1 MPRRAAS
8 AVSYLLRTLIVL
20 LLPLAVWSQQ
30 PSSQPSPTQNSTP
43 PAAPG
48 TTQSVPEITS
58 HDETSTF
65 KVKVNLV
72 EVRVVVRDGQ
82 GNAVGNLKQED
93 FRLFDNGKPQPI
105 ARFSAEKA
113 GGKGPVSAPTAA
125 VEANAPNPTPSAAAT
140 IPQVFVA
147 YLFDDVHTRL
157 GELVAARNAAV
168 KQVPTLG
175 PEYRAGVFTTS
186 GLGQQDFTDN
196 HDQLIS
202 AMNRIMPR
210 SQDAQVTDCPP
221 VTYYQADQVLNK
233 NDSVVQSALMQAAA
247 GCTMIP
253 ADPGPGTPSMG
264 QSVSAKIAMLV
275 NDASHRALDIGDRQ
289 VRLVLSTI
297 QGLVRRMAALPGQRM
312 IVLVSPGFFMASSGD
327 LQWTEADAMQ
337 HAVNSKV
344 VINTMDARGLYTRMP
359 DGSESQQSKEPLLKY
374 DFAEQDAK
382 QDALADIADATGG
395 RFFHNNNDFDEGF
408 RQLAAPPEYSYVLGF
423 SPQNLKL
430 DGRYHKL
437 KVSLTTPGSLTV
449 RARKGYFAPKG
460 PADASEQA
468 KQDIEDAVLSR
479 EEVRDIPVELH
490 TQFFKPGADD
500 AKLSV
505 VARVD
510 VRHVHFQKD
519 NGRNNNDITVVSALF
534 DRNGNFVAGTEKVLQ
549 LHLKDETLD
558 GRLGSGITLKS
569 SFDVKPGSYVV
580 RLVVRGQDGQLAAQN
595 SSVEIP

>member
-1 MPRRAAS
+1 
-8 AVSYLLRTLIVL
+8 VL
-20 LLPLAVWSQQ
+20 VLPIAVWSQQ
-30 PSSQPSPTQNSTP
+30 APPPSSPAPSSTP
-43 PAAPG
+43 IPAPG
-48 TTQSVPEITS
+48 TTQSIPEITS
-58 HDETSTF
+58 HDENATF

-72 EVRVVVRDGQ
+72 QVRVVVRDSKGQ
-82 GNAVGNLKQED
+82 AIGGLKQED
-93 FRLFDNGKPQPI
+93 FRLFDNGKPQAI
-105 ARFSAEKA
+105 TRFSTETAGSKA
-113 GGKGPVSAPTAA
+113 AVPTAPAA
-125 VEANAPNPTPSAAAT
+125 VEANAPNPTSSAAAT

-147 YLFDDVHTRL
+147 YLFDDVHTKL
-157 GELVAARNAAV
+157 AELTAARNAAV
-168 KQVPTLG
+168 KQVQLLG

-196 HDQLIS
+196 HEQLVS
-202 AMNRIMPR
+202 AMNRIMAR
-210 SQDAQVTDCPP
+210 SQDSRVYDCPS
-221 VTYYQADQVLNK
+221 VTYYQADQILNK
-233 NDSVVQSALMQAAA
+233 NDSVVQSALMQATA
-247 GCTMIP
+247 GCTMT
-253 ADPGPGTPSMG
+253 DSGVGPESPQVQAGVNMK
-264 QSVSAKIAMLV
+264 VAMLV
-275 NDASHRALDIGDRQ
+275 NDASLRALEIGDRQ
-289 VRLVLSTI
+289 VHLVLSAI
-297 QGLVRRMAALPGQRM
+297 QGLVRRMAELPGQRM
-312 IVLVSPGFFMASSGD
+312 IVLVSPGLFMASSGD
-327 LQWTEADAMQ
+327 LQWTEADVMQ

-423 SPQNLKL
+423 SPQNLKF
-430 DGRYHKL
+430 DGHYHKL
-437 KVSLTTPGSLTV
+437 KVSLTAPGSLTV
-449 RARKGYFAPKG
+449 RARKGYYAPKA

-468 KQDIEDAVLSR
+468 RQDIEDAVLSR
-479 EEVRDIPVELH
+479 EEIRDIPVELH
-490 TQFFKPGADD
+490 TQFFKPSAED

-505 VARVD
+505 VARLD
-510 VRHVHFQKD
+510 VRRLHFQKAS
-519 NGRNNNDITVVSALF
+519 GRNNNDVTVVSVLF

-569 SFDVKPGSYVV
+569 SFDVKPGIYVV

>member
-1 MPRRAAS
+1 
-8 AVSYLLRTLIVL
+8 VL

-113 GGKGPVSAPTAA
+113 GGKAAVPATNAPATA
-125 VEANAPNPTPSAAAT
+125 VEANAANATPSSTAA
-140 IPQVFVA
+140 IPQTFVA
-147 YLFDDVHTRL
+147 YLFDDVHMKL
-157 GELVAARNAAV
+157 SDLAQARNAAK
-168 KQVPTLG
+168 KQLAVMPAT
-175 PEYRAGVFTTS
+175 YRASILTTS
-186 GLGQQDFTDN
+186 GQTQLDFTDDRAN
-196 HDQLIS
+196 LQATLDRIIPRPMGKGFVTPCPNISYYMADLITNQHDQMALQLATADTLHCRFMDNQAMS
-202 AMNRIMPR
+202 AQAVQIARTTALEELNRNDDETR
-210 SQDAQVTDCPP
+210 LTFG
-221 VTYYQADQVLNK
+221 VLN
-233 NDSVVQSALMQAAA
+233 NV
-247 GCTMIP
+247 I
-253 ADPGPGTPSMG
+253 
-264 QSVSAKIAMLV
+264 
-275 NDASHRALDIGDRQ
+275 
-289 VRLVLSTI
+289 
-297 QGLVRRMAALPGQRM
+297 RRMAALPGERV
-312 IVLVSPGFFMASSGD
+312 IVFASPGFINPDELAQQTD
-327 LQWTEADAMQ
+327 LMER
-337 HAVNSKV
+337 AVKAKV
-344 VINTMDARGLYTRMP
+344 VINTLDVRGLYVELPDVSDTRVAAANIA
-359 DGSESQQSKEPLLKY
+359 GGVQKY
-374 DFAEQDAK
+374 DSLEAEQND
-382 QDALADIADATGG
+382 DLLAELAYTTGG
-395 RFFHNNNDFDEGF
+395 TFFHNNNDLGAGF
-408 RQLAAPPEYSYVLGF
+408 HQLASPPEYSYVLGF

-479 EEVRDIPVELH
+479 DQVGDIPVDLH
-490 TQFFKPGADD
+490 TQFFKSGPGD

-505 VARVD
+505 VARLD
-510 VRHVHFQKD
+510 VRHLHFQKD